1 MVLRC
6 GCGQRFF
13 ALVRFLAAV
22 FRAVV
27 RFLAA
32 GLRAVA
38 FFRVDFRAA
47 GFLAVDFFAELFRV
61 DFRVDFRAAG
71 FLADALFAELLR
83 AVDFFRVVDL
93 FFIAGD
99 MGHLLPLQSGRHTLQ
114 ASPFPFAHPAPHAV
128 PLVAAERIVQAFDPN
143 GTVSADPLRLP

>member
-1 MVLRC
+1 M
-6 GCGQRFF
+6 
-13 ALVRFLAAV
+13 LVRFLAVV

-27 RFLAA
+27 RLRAA

-38 FFRVDFRAA
+38 FLRVDFRAA
-47 GFLAVDFFAELFRV
+47 GFLAVDFFPVLLRV

-71 FLADALFAELLR
+71 FLADVFFAELLR

-99 MGHLLPLQSGRHTLQ
+99 MGHLLPLRSGRHAFQ
-114 ASPFPFAHPAPHAV
+114 ASPFPLAHPTPNAV
-128 PLVAAERIVQAFDPN
+128 PLVAAECVVQAFDAN